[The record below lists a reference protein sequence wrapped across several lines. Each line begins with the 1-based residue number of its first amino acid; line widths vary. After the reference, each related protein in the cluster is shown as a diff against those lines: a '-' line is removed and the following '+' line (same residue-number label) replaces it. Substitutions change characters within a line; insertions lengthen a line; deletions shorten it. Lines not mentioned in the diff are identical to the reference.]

1 MPQMNEYG
9 EKEKVRM
16 NGNAWTVTDA
26 NGIAHQLGCAV
37 KTFGG
42 PEITVDGNT
51 YKVKSSNFLV
61 NVVDYSV
68 DFPGVNCHIVMVGKK
83 ARLVVNGVYDDDKTP
98 YEPVASIPAWVWVMV
113 VFSIIGGWLI
123 CGLLCGV
130 IGIAMS
136 TVYITAALQRNT
148 KKIIGAFVIYLVIF
162 AGFFAL
168 GFWLGASGA
177 LG

>member
-1 MPQMNEYG
+1 
-9 EKEKVRM
+9 M

-98 YEPVASIPAWVWVMV
+98 YEPVASQHHRRLAHLR
-113 VFSIIGGWLI
+113 SALRRDRYCDEYGLYY
-123 CGLLCGV
+123 CGAAEEHEEDHRRIRDLSCYFCGV
-130 IGIAMS
+130 FRVGILARR
-136 TVYITAALQRNT
+136 VGR
-148 KKIIGAFVIYLVIF
+148 VR
-162 AGFFAL
+162 L
-168 GFWLGASGA
+168 G
-177 LG
+177 